1 MSCRQLAR
9 AGRFLA
15 HDGRGPQAGRCIVTP
30 QRARRTNAP
39 IMLCRH
45 YNNSGGFAFRV
56 GLPAKSGVG
65 GDILAVVP
73 GEATIAVWTPG
84 LTSKGNSQFGA
95 LALERLA
102 TRTGWSVFEAQT

>member
-1 MSCRQLAR
+1 
-9 AGRFLA
+9 
-15 HDGRGPQAGRCIVTP
+15 
-30 QRARRTNAP
+30 
-39 IMLCRH
+39 
-45 YNNSGGFAFRV
+45 
-56 GLPAKSGVG
+56 
-65 GDILAVVP
+65 VP